1 MKRTA
6 EKEERLLDL
15 SAMILAA
22 NFEQH
27 KERIRELPMDLC
39 QVRHTP
45 HCFGLAWPDSTRL
58 CLSSTQILFET
69 MSKYHLIEQS
79 HLSYF
84 APSSLTGVD
93 LSLCADVD
101 DSWLPFL
108 AQQADSLMTLNLS
121 MAQGITDDGLAR
133 ASGAMCRLREL
144 ILKDCI
150 ALNGAFLGG
159 AGRNEEQ
166 EQGCQFAKSLVVLNL
181 ENCRLKPENLGPIGA
196 MTALR

>member
-1 MKRTA
+1 
-6 EKEERLLDL
+6 
-15 SAMILAA
+15 
-22 NFEQH
+22 
-27 KERIRELPMDLC
+27 
-39 QVRHTP
+39 
-45 HCFGLAWPDSTRL
+45 
-58 CLSSTQILFET
+58 

-108 AQQADSLMTLNLS
+108 AQQAESLLTLNLS

-133 ASGAMCRLREL
+133 ASGTMHRLRKL
-144 ILKDCI
+144 ILKDCTG
-150 ALNGAFLGG
+150 LNGAFLSG
-159 AGRNEEQ
+159 AGHNKDEE
-166 EQGCQFAKSLVVLNL
+166 EVCQFAKSLVVLNL
-181 ENCRLKPENLGPIGA
+181 ENCILKPENLEPIGA